1 MDYVLFGK
9 DLRVNVENSPVR
21 TFQAFSKTGYFHS
34 MGQLVL
40 GITLKLKKWLNPNY
54 MQNGKGMGPSIL
66 LCWHNE
72 SQ

>member
-21 TFQAFSKTGYFHS
+21 TFMLFPKQVTFTPW
-34 MGQLVL
+34 GQLVL